1 MMPVFP
7 KFLKPGLFTAIA
19 VNNPGLRPNKNHT
32 NNNEPNLLS
41 VDQYQCF
48 VKWHIITHDIEKIF
62 ISMRE
67 IYPSSFMMGIYQS
80 YEHLC
85 LKIVFGM
92 NLSKARYGNFVY
104 KQIFLVHLSKVSN
117 YMK

>member
-32 NNNEPNLLS
+32 NNNEHNLLS

-48 VKWHIITHDIEKIF
+48 VKWHIITHDIEKNIHF
-62 ISMRE
+62 YARNL
-67 IYPSSFMMGIYQS
+67 P
-80 YEHLC
+80 
-85 LKIVFGM
+85 VFLHDGYIPI
-92 NLSKARYGNFVY
+92 L
-104 KQIFLVHLSKVSN
+104 
-117 YMK
+117 